1 MQNRSL
7 SRDHSQRDGGG
18 GGGGVD
24 EEQLRTLWCGGVA
37 EKVDE
42 EILYEL
48 FQNAGPLER
57 VTIPRDKETKRKKNF
72 AFIVFQHAEST
83 QYAFD
88 LLNGTELFRQAI
100 RLQNK
105 ETGLGMGGGGM
116 GPPSSQHSRHD
127 SREQQQQDGRG
138 RGWGGGGGGHQRSF
152 STPAG
157 GLQFGNHHQQ
167 HQQQQV
173 WANNGYNNQ
182 QHQQYQQQQYQ
193 APYGYGGYNMQG
205 NGGSPQLQQGRDRE
219 SRGHREQEERN
230 RREYSHGR
238 DRRDHSS
245 HGRDRSYDRYQSS
258 RR

>member
-7 SRDHSQRDGGG
+7 SRDHGQRDGGG
-18 GGGGVD
+18 SGGGGSGSGVD

-105 ETGLGMGGGGM
+105 ETGLGG
-116 GPPSSQHSRHD
+116 
-127 SREQQQQDGRG
+127 
-138 RGWGGGGGGHQRSF
+138 F
-152 STPAG
+152 
-157 GLQFGNHHQQ
+157 
-167 HQQQQV
+167 V
-173 WANNGYNNQ
+173 
-182 QHQQYQQQQYQ
+182 
-193 APYGYGGYNMQG
+193 
-205 NGGSPQLQQGRDRE
+205 
-219 SRGHREQEERN
+219 HRVCKKLF
-230 RREYSHGR
+230 
-238 DRRDHSS
+238 
-245 HGRDRSYDRYQSS
+245 
-258 RR
+258 